1 MKSINFS
8 LILVFFLMLG
18 CTSNKE
24 FMVIGH
30 RGAMGHETENTL
42 ASIQKAM
49 DLGVDM
55 IEIDV
60 FKIRSGEIAVF
71 HDERLERISNA
82 GGNIEEYYITELR
95 QVILDGNHRIPIL
108 QDVLKLVNNQV
119 PLNIE
124 LKGAQTAD
132 RVNFITNYY
141 IKQRGW
147 SAENILISS
156 FNWDEL
162 REMRKLNPDVAIAVL
177 TEDEDPTKA
186 IPVAK
191 ELNAVAVNPWYKTL
205 TAENVQKIQDEGFK
219 VYTYT
224 VNEPEDIARM
234 KEYGVDGIFINY
246 PERAM

>member
-132 RVNFITNYY
+132 RVNFIANYY

-186 IPVAK
+186 LPVAK

>member
-186 IPVAK
+186 LPVAK

-224 VNEPEDIARM
+224 VNEPEDIALM